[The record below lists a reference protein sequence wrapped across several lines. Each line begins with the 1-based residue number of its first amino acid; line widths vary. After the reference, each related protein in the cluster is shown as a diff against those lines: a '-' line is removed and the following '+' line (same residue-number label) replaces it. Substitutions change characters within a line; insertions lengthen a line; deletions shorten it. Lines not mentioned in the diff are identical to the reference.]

1 MSFGARSALRI
12 YSEIL
17 GFVVC
22 FSAFI
27 WVMFQVYAIFQT
39 PEHQHELRMA
49 RYLDICFGCL
59 AFFSSLALMYGAFVE
74 SKTWISAWTLGSL
87 TVVIGMWAWYFHKR
101 YSETPHPE
109 VTRDFETA
117 GIVLTAIY
125 CAACLPVWLF
135 QHQIEYWD
143 LRSMCTWEWICPS
156 FVLSIRRNT
165 NSGRTST
172 HHQCHQYLPSYAQC
186 TTNTFLAPT
195 HTQVNRIPAS
205 KDEDLYNP
213 V

>member
-1 MSFGARSALRI
+1 
-12 YSEIL
+12 
-17 GFVVC
+17 
-22 FSAFI
+22 
-27 WVMFQVYAIFQT
+27 
-39 PEHQHELRMA
+39 
-49 RYLDICFGCL
+49 
-59 AFFSSLALMYGAFVE
+59 
-74 SKTWISAWTLGSL
+74 
-87 TVVIGMWAWYFHKR
+87 MWAWYFHKR

-165 NSGRTST
+165 NSGRTAT

-205 KDEDLYNP
+205 KGNRKF
-213 V
+213 